1 MFYIICQITCLCVQ
15 LQGER
20 FLILVWMSIEWEV
33 TWGVSI
39 SFMRKPTKGQCVRVF
54 YLSKSVCA
62 KSIYGMKHVW
72 KYRNFFNLV
81 YVLRNVGNVIQN
93 LSLILFFFFFRVE
106 FQNKFYIGAG
116 TKFVPFSFRL
126 LSSKFSDD
134 LAWSYCSIQQAFRFR
149 RIIML

>member
-81 YVLRNVGNVIQN
+81 CFKKCRKCYSESFINT
-93 LSLILFFFFFRVE
+93 FFFFFRVE

>member
-1 MFYIICQITCLCVQ
+1 MCPVTRR
-15 LQGER
+15 ER

-39 SFMRKPTKGQCVRVF
+39 SFMRKPTKGQCVCVF
-54 YLSKSVCA
+54 YLSKMFVSGA
-62 KSIYGMKHVW
+62 YMEWSTFGSTET
-72 KYRNFFNLV
+72 FFNLV

-93 LSLILFFFFFRVE
+93 LSLILFLFLFRVE

-126 LSSKFSDD
+126 LSSKFSAD
-134 LAWSYCSIQQAFRFR
+134 LAWSYCSIQRAFRF
-149 RIIML
+149 MENYHVVEFLL